1 MAISSMTGFARTEGQ
16 SAGCSWTWEV
26 RSVNGKGLEVRSRL
40 PAGFEALEPQV
51 RQRIAGTL
59 KRGNIGA
66 NLTVAWIERPAG
78 VRVNTEALHQIVAL
92 LPDIQRRL
100 PDCLPPSPDGL
111 LNLRGIIEI
120 VDEQPTEETR
130 AALDEAILDGL
141 DQSLGSL
148 AAMRRDEGARMATVL
163 EGHLERIA
171 GLCREA
177 NGLAAAQ
184 PAAIMARLVEQV
196 GALIST
202 IPALPEDRLAQEVAL
217 LATKADLREELDR
230 LKAHH
235 EAARALVAGGGP
247 VGRKLEFLCQEF
259 NREANTLCAKSVD
272 VQLTRVGIDI
282 KATIDQL
289 REQVQNIE

>member
-1 MAISSMTGFARTEGQ
+1 VAISSMTGFARTEGQ
-16 SAGCSWTWEV
+16 AAGCSWTWEV

-40 PAGFEALEPQV
+40 PAGFEALEPRV
-51 RQRIAGTL
+51 RQHVSSTL

-66 NLTVAWIERPAG
+66 NLTVTWIERPAG

-92 LPDIQRRL
+92 LPDIQHRL
-100 PDCLPPSPDGL
+100 PGCLPPSPEGL
-111 LNLRGIIEI
+111 LGLRGIIEI

-130 AALDEAILDGL
+130 AALDEAVLDGL
-141 DQSLGSL
+141 DRALGSL
-148 AAMRRDEGARMATVL
+148 ASMRRDEGARMATVL
-163 EGHLERIA
+163 EGHLGRIA

-184 PAAIMARLVEQV
+184 PAAIMARLLEQV
-196 GALIST
+196 GALIDT

-235 EAARALVAGGGP
+235 EAALALVSGGGP

-259 NREANTLCAKSVD
+259 NREANTLCSKSAD

>member
-1 MAISSMTGFARTEGQ
+1 VAISSMTGFARTEGQ

>member
-1 MAISSMTGFARTEGQ
+1 MTGFARTEGQ

-259 NREANTLCAKSVD
+259 NREANTLCAKSAD

>member
-1 MAISSMTGFARTEGQ
+1 MTGFARTEGQ

-100 PDCLPPSPDGL
+100 PDCLPPSPEGL
-111 LNLRGIIEI
+111 LGLRGIIEI

-141 DQSLGSL
+141 NQALGSL
-148 AAMRRDEGARMATVL
+148 AAMRREEGVRMAAVL
-163 EGHLERIA
+163 DGHLARIA
-171 GLCREA
+171 ALCREA
-177 NGLAAAQ
+177 DGLAAAQ

-196 GALIST
+196 GVLIST

-217 LATKADLREELDR
+217 LASKADLREELDR

-235 EAARALVAGGGP
+235 EAARALVAGDGP

-259 NREANTLCAKSVD
+259 NREANTLCAKSAD

>member
-1 MAISSMTGFARTEGQ
+1 MTGFARTEGQ

>member
-141 DQSLGSL
+141 DRALGSL

-163 EGHLERIA
+163 EGHLGRIA

-235 EAARALVAGGGP
+235 EAARALLAGDGP

>member
-1 MAISSMTGFARTEGQ
+1 MTGFARTEGQ
-16 SAGCSWTWEV
+16 AAGCSWTWEV

-40 PAGFEALEPQV
+40 PAGFEALEPRV
-51 RQRIAGTL
+51 REHVSATL

-66 NLTVAWIERPAG
+66 NLTIAWIERPAG
-78 VRVNTEALHQIVAL
+78 VRVNTEALHQIIAL

-100 PDCLPPSPDGL
+100 PDCRPPSPEGL
-111 LNLRGIIEI
+111 LGLRGIIEI

-130 AALDEAILDGL
+130 AALDEAILNGF
-141 DQSLGSL
+141 DQALASL
-148 AAMRRDEGARMATVL
+148 AAMRREEGGRMATIL
-163 EGHLERIA
+163 DGHLERITA
-171 GLCREA
+171 LCHEA
-177 NGLAAAQ
+177 DGLAAAQ
-184 PAAIMARLVEQV
+184 PGAIMARLVEQV

-202 IPALPEDRLAQEVAL
+202 IPALPEDRLAQEAAL

-235 EAARALVAGGGP
+235 EAARTLVAGDGP

-259 NREANTLCAKSVD
+259 NREANTLCSKSAD

>member
-1 MAISSMTGFARTEGQ
+1 VAISSMTGFARTEGQ

-235 EAARALVAGGGP
+235 EAAMALVAGGGP

-259 NREANTLCAKSVD
+259 NREANTLCAKSAD